1 MSRRLVEYSSSDSD
15 DEKEKKR
22 SKRLKL
28 PPVNIELKNK
38 IDLSEGQPLVNTDR
52 IRSFPHERGNWAL
65 AIYAFG
71 K

>member
-1 MSRRLVEYSSSDSD
+1 MSRLVSYSSSDSD
-15 DEKEKKR
+15 IEDEEEKKR
-22 SKRLKL
+22 AKPS
-28 PPVNIELKNK
+28 VNIEIKNAV
-38 IDLSEGQPLVNTDR
+38 DLSEAEPVGNTDR